1 MSLYRA
7 SLKLAFYLPL
17 DVALPF
23 QSNGLGFIDV
33 SSVFNRSLQT
43 GATL

>member
-17 DVALPF
+17 GIAMPF
-23 QSNGLGFIDV
+23 KP
-33 SSVFNRSLQT
+33 
-43 GATL
+43 